1 MLPKIPKTL
10 LVAGLALP
18 LTVTLPSIKAVE
30 STRSAISIGVSDAIA
45 APLEAATEEIEY
57 VQDGRQRILRAKGKD
72 LNALHSTASREFLR
86 RLEEEIKKPDARLT
100 IANFET
106 SIRFENGEFIF
117 EYRAR
122 LNPAS
127 SQNEVHTLISMRG
140 TVWCGRDAKTKVLEE
155 NRSKVPGWQQR
166 IGAAYPGMKIWYE
179 SAQSEN
185 GSPQGTIFHEAV
197 LAKGAVQN

>member
-1 MLPKIPKTL
+1 MKNLLTFHELLRLASSVSRQRSVLNLNFSATCIFQILLLYYISLKQEYMLPKIPKTL

-140 TVWCGRDAKTKVLEE
+140 TVWCGRD
-155 NRSKVPGWQQR
+155 
-166 IGAAYPGMKIWYE
+166 
-179 SAQSEN
+179 
-185 GSPQGTIFHEAV
+185 
-197 LAKGAVQN
+197 